1 MGKLYK
7 FQSLEKE
14 KLAWLAG
21 IFQAEAYFY
30 LDERVRSVSNDPNYT
45 PPSPVPS
52 IRLEMIEKD
61 LMEHVGDCLDQSV
74 KKQVR
79 QTSAGNHVY
88 RISLASRPKVKA
100 FLTEI
105 SPFVVGHLKRS
116 KIQEL
121 LYVCEQYDQWVELGG
136 RSKAA
141 SLSARMKAQK
151 SK

>member
-30 LDERVRSVSNDPNYT
+30 LDERVRSLSNDPNYT
-45 PPSPVPS
+45 PPPPVPS

-61 LMEHVGDCLDQSV
+61 LMEHVSDCLDQSV

-79 QTSAGNHVY
+79 QTSAGNDVY
-88 RISLASRPKVKA
+88 RISGLYRMQ
-100 FLTEI
+100 
-105 SPFVVGHLKRS
+105 VVL
-116 KIQEL
+116 
-121 LYVCEQYDQWVELGG
+121 
-136 RSKAA
+136 
-141 SLSARMKAQK
+141 K
-151 SK
+151 SKLF